1 MALTVDV
8 IGPAPWG
15 FRITGGRD
23 FHMPIVVSK
32 VAERGKAEAADLRP
46 GDVIV
51 AINGENAGSMLHA
64 EAQSKI
70 KLSPSPLR
78 LQLDR
83 SRASSGQTNGG
94 SSLELASCYQNPV
107 RTRTDSQTSLRS
119 SYSSPAS
126 LSPPPS
132 RSSFSTPPPAS
143 SHTLSGEV
151 VNSSSFQNLSYSP
164 TSEHLNSRGQLH
176 SRQAGLGRAGDSA
189 IWVLPPSP
197 GGFRGSQSSSPKRS
211 YSPKRSSSPKRSV
224 DFEGGGPYLEEDSE
238 VFKML
243 QENLEA
249 RTAPRQSS
257 SFRMLQEAL
266 EAEEKG
272 GTAAYLP
279 SSLSP
284 LASRSVG
291 TAQTTP
297 PKLHICEK
305 CNTNITNQAIR
316 IQDGRYRHPGC
327 YTCLDCGLNLKMR
340 GHFWVGDELYCEK
353 HARQHYSTLHALSSQ
368 S

>member
-8 IGPAPWG
+8 TGPAPWG

-32 VAERGKAEAADLRP
+32 VTERGKAEAADLRP

-83 SRASSGQTNGG
+83 SQASSPGQTNGG
-94 SSLELASCYQNPV
+94 SSLELASCFQNPM

-132 RSSFSTPPPAS
+132 RSSFSTPPPPS
-143 SHTLSGEV
+143 SHTLPGEV
-151 VNSSSFQNLSYSP
+151 VNSSSFQSLSYSP
-164 TSEHLNSRGQLH
+164 SSVYAEHLNSRGHLS

-189 IWVLPPSP
+189 VWVLPPSP
-197 GGFRGSQSSSPKRS
+197 GGFRGS
-211 YSPKRSSSPKRSV
+211 RSSSPNV

-272 GTAAYLP
+272 TRLYGYRMGGIDTPAATP
-279 SSLSP
+279 VWT
-284 LASRSVG
+284 VG
-291 TAQTTP
+291 
-297 PKLHICEK
+297 
-305 CNTNITNQAIR
+305 
-316 IQDGRYRHPGC
+316 
-327 YTCLDCGLNLKMR
+327 
-340 GHFWVGDELYCEK
+340 
-353 HARQHYSTLHALSSQ
+353 
-368 S
+368 

>member
-32 VAERGKAEAADLRP
+32 VTERGKAEAADLRP

-64 EAQSKI
+64 EAQNKI

-83 SRASSGQTNGG
+83 SQASSPGQTNGG
-94 SSLELASCYQNPV
+94 SSLELASCFQNPM

-132 RSSFSTPPPAS
+132 RNSFSTPPPAS
-143 SHTLSGEV
+143 SHTLPGEV
-151 VNSSSFQNLSYSP
+151 VNSSSFQSLSYSP
-164 TSEHLNSRGQLH
+164 ASVSSEHLNSRGHLS

-189 IWVLPPSP
+189 VWVLPPSP
-197 GGFRGSQSSSPKRS
+197 GGFRGS
-211 YSPKRSSSPKRSV
+211 RSSSPKRSV

-266 EAEEKG
+266 EAEERD
-272 GTAAYLP
+272 GTSAHLP

-284 LASRSVG
+284 QGSRPAS
-291 TAQTTP
+291 TTQTTP
-297 PKLHICEK
+297 PRLHICEK
-305 CNTNITNQAIR
+305 CNTNITKWIR
-316 IQDGRYRHPGC
+316 
-327 YTCLDCGLNLKMR
+327 
-340 GHFWVGDELYCEK
+340 
-353 HARQHYSTLHALSSQ
+353 
-368 S
+368 

>member
-32 VAERGKAEAADLRP
+32 VTERGKAEAADLRP

-64 EAQSKI
+64 EAQNKI

-83 SRASSGQTNGG
+83 SQASSPGQTNGG
-94 SSLELASCYQNPV
+94 SSLELASCFQNPM

-132 RSSFSTPPPAS
+132 RNSFSTPPPAS
-143 SHTLSGEV
+143 SHTLPGEV
-151 VNSSSFQNLSYSP
+151 VNSSSFQSLSYSP
-164 TSEHLNSRGQLH
+164 ASVSSEHLNSRGHLS

-189 IWVLPPSP
+189 VWVLPPSP
-197 GGFRGSQSSSPKRS
+197 GGFRGS
-211 YSPKRSSSPKRSV
+211 RSSSPKRSV

-266 EAEEKG
+266 EAEERD
-272 GTAAYLP
+272 GTSAHLP

-284 LASRSVG
+284 QGSRPAS
-291 TAQTTP
+291 TTQTTP
-297 PKLHICEK
+297 PRLHICEK
-305 CNTNITNQAIR
+305 CNTNITGV
-316 IQDGRYRHPGC
+316 D
-327 YTCLDCGLNLKMR
+327 
-340 GHFWVGDELYCEK
+340 
-353 HARQHYSTLHALSSQ
+353 
-368 S
+368 

>member
-8 IGPAPWG
+8 VGPAPWG

-32 VAERGKAEAADLRP
+32 VTERGKAEAADLRP

-83 SRASSGQTNGG
+83 SQSSPGQANGG
-94 SSLELASCYQNPV
+94 SSLELASCFQNPM
-107 RTRTDSQTSLRS
+107 RTRTDSQTSVRS

-143 SHTLSGEV
+143 SHPLPGEV
-151 VNSSSFQNLSYSP
+151 VNSSSFQSLSYSP
-164 TSEHLNSRGQLH
+164 ASVSVEHLNSGGHLS

-189 IWVLPPSP
+189 VWVLPPSP
-197 GGFRGSQSSSPKRS
+197 GGFRGSQSA
-211 YSPKRSSSPKRSV
+211 SPKRSSSPKRSV

-266 EAEEKG
+266 EAEERD
-272 GTAAYLP
+272 GTSAYVP

-284 LASRSVG
+284 LASRPAG

-297 PKLHICEK
+297 PRLHICEK
-305 CNTNITNQAIR
+305 CNTNIMNQAVR

-340 GHFWVGDELYCEK
+340 GHFWVGDELFCEK
-353 HARQHYSTLHALSSQ
+353 HARQRYSALHPLSSH